1 LSDTTPDVFQLHA
14 TDMVAPPQTAAAMMT
29 DKGLRR
35 PLLGLAGQVSML
47 MAQRNVLPEE
57 IAETAGVQLSLVRDV
72 MMGMP
77 FDLTYRQFCMIA
89 TALDA
94 KCAIQFQVQTTAAT

>member
-1 LSDTTPDVFQLHA
+1 
-14 TDMVAPPQTAAAMMT
+14 MMA

-57 IAETAGVQLSLVRDV
+57 IAEAAGVQLSLVKDV

-77 FDLTYRQFCMIA
+77 FEMTYRQFCMIA
-89 TALDA
+89 AALDA
-94 KCAIQFQVQTTAAT
+94 RCAIQFQVQTTAGAA